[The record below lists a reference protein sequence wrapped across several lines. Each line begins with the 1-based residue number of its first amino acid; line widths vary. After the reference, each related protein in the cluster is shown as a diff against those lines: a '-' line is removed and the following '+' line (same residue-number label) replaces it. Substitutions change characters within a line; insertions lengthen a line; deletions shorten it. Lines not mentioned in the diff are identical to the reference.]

1 MPEAAEQPQSP
12 GKVSP
17 LSADAR
23 SHSAA
28 ACLQRAKA
36 WAERI
41 SPQQTQAAKA
51 LPDLLGYAAAEQVD
65 LEGYADNDIPCDLYA
80 SHARDNGTVFPDF
93 QDADSAA
100 NTNKVIRAAC
110 ALLEDHREALNATL
124 ADRGFAH
131 SPRLEYRSG
140 GGRGNKSKITV
151 RWETICPSAP
161 PSTDTGPVHFDV
173 TESARPELLVRAF
186 IWPLTQRR
194 IALRAL
200 YLLPLV
206 AVLSLYGVVA
216 AALLGQ
222 AGIHQPLSIAS
233 LLWVAAAIG
242 AIAFALW
249 LTRPFFA
256 AVRYGWAA
264 LPFVLQNEHDDL
276 VLAFHR
282 HDSQAQRTMR
292 VQRYTTACPFCQAT
306 MRVRRLPG
314 APSHHLVGLCD
325 VAPYQHQVRFD
336 PVSRKGGS
344 RSHPDS
350 PAL

>member
-17 LSADAR
+17 LSADAP

-36 WAERI
+36 WAQRI

-51 LPDLLGYAAAEQVD
+51 LPDLLGYAAAEQAD

-80 SHARDNGTVFPDF
+80 SHARDNSTVFPDF

-100 NTNKVIRAAC
+100 NANKVIRAAC

-140 GGRGNKSKITV
+140 GGRGNKSKIAV
-151 RWETICPSAP
+151 RWEPITPTAQP
-161 PSTDTGPVHFDV
+161 RAEAGPVHFDV
-173 TESARPELLVRAF
+173 TESTRPGVLVRAF

-200 YLLPLV
+200 YLLPLL
-206 AVLSLYGVVA
+206 AVLGLYGVVA

-233 LLWVAAAIG
+233 LLWIAAAVG
-242 AIAFALW
+242 ALAFALW

-276 VLAFHR
+276 ILAFHR
-282 HDSQAQRTMR
+282 HDSQGLRTLR
-292 VQRYTTACPFCQAT
+292 VQRYTAICPHCQAT

-314 APSHHLVGLCD
+314 AATHHLVGLCD
-325 VAPYQHQVRFD
+325 TAPHQHRAHFD
-336 PVSRKGGS
+336 PVSRQGEPL
-344 RSHPDS
+344 R
-350 PAL
+350 